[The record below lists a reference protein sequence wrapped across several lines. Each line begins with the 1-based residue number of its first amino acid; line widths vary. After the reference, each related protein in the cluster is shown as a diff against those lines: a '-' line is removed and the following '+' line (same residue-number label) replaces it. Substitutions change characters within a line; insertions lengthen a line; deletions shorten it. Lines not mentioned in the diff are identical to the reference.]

1 LPSRGEPEQIPKR
14 TLNKE
19 AVPMKNIEVTPKNE
33 KQEAIIKERLAENLC
48 IRCGG
53 KRENYDET
61 FDNPPY
67 CESCYEIE
75 EEENA

>member
-1 LPSRGEPEQIPKR
+1 M
-14 TLNKE
+14 KE
-19 AVPMKNIEVTPKNE
+19 MKNLLSGLDE
-33 KQEAIIKERLAENLC
+33 KGIKMQEAIIKERLAENLC

-67 CESCYEIE
+67 CESCFELE
-75 EEENA
+75 EQENA